1 MKIMREYARKQ
12 ILEDYG
18 TEALA
23 KIEQTEY
30 NGNML
35 LVYADDN
42 VFEIIG
48 GILTNHSMSVDDA
61 LDLLDVD
68 MDAWAEAQGWEGWNW
83 EALALLDVE

>member
-1 MKIMREYARKQ
+1 MREYAREQ

-18 TEALA
+18 VEALE

-42 VFEIIG
+42 AFEIIG
-48 GILTNHSMSVDDA
+48 GILTDHSMSIDDA
-61 LDLLDVD
+61 LDLLGVD
-68 MDAWAEAQGWEGWNW
+68 MDVWAGDKGWEGWDW
-83 EALALLDVE
+83 EALDLLDVE

>member
-1 MKIMREYARKQ
+1 MREYAREQ
-12 ILEDYG
+12 VLENYG
-18 TEALA
+18 AEALK

-48 GILTNHSMSVDDA
+48 GILSNHSMSVDDA
-61 LDLLDVD
+61 LELLDVD
-68 MDAWAEAQGWEGWNW
+68 MDAWAEDKGWEGWEW